1 MTRQVGGWWRS
12 RRRYRQRQCRHI
24 GALGIY
30 GDGINITGKRGVC
43 LACGMMLDALPMEVE
58 PTGLQPI
65 PALPDYR
72 GGYEADPLFIKFIR
86 PDVAP

>member
-1 MTRQVGGWWRS
+1 MSGRWRS

-43 LACGMMLDALPMEVE
+43 LTCGLMLDALPMEVE
-58 PTGLQPI
+58 FTGRQPI
-65 PALPDYR
+65 PALPDQR

-86 PDVAP
+86 PEATP